1 MIRVF
6 NGDALAIQENDYNW
20 RTALHYFLDGHHND
34 YVLIYRDDKPIKAL
48 SYHDVCYN
56 RDVPEK
62 VIYLDQ
68 DVFAEARKY
77 FFTYETQEER
87 WKRAVTVCN
96 RAGEAECILYYQHN
110 PIRIDYPVSEFQ
122 EYAFDESL
130 DFDWLARGDLYIFEE
145 YEEYT
150 AFIYDVLERRF
161 PEKRK
166 YFLDENA
173 QIFLGSDGICCV
185 MPDSNSHLDHMV
197 RVTSKRERESI
208 SEDPQ
213 PGIYSSLE
221 IMTSLFWNA
230 GIQHCGMLNPDKKF
244 FLIQFPMHSSGLCDM
259 IRFCLAKIAMTE
271 YSKPEYIPVINLKVP
286 GDTHHFSKNK
296 SQNVWE
302 LFFEPLNDYSVKEVM
317 TSQHVLVS
325 SDKIDAFNLYI
336 MEQFYNPQNM
346 REVCKKYLRLNSE
359 MKTYI
364 NKMRSRVMKTES
376 KMLGVVARGTDYRYG
391 GFDVPCPMDDD
402 EFIELVKIKL
412 KEWNCEYLLLATED
426 IGILE
431 HFKQAGF
438 GDKLKYIEQERY
450 KYPDTN
456 QPGILVSKMK
466 RTDHD
471 YHGEMPYLAIL
482 YLLADCNSLISNC
495 QCGAF
500 VVADYINGGM
510 YEHRYCCGKGYC
522 L

>member
-166 YFLDENA
+166 
-173 QIFLGSDGICCV
+173 
-185 MPDSNSHLDHMV
+185 
-197 RVTSKRERESI
+197 
-208 SEDPQ
+208 
-213 PGIYSSLE
+213 
-221 IMTSLFWNA
+221 
-230 GIQHCGMLNPDKKF
+230 
-244 FLIQFPMHSSGLCDM
+244 
-259 IRFCLAKIAMTE
+259 
-271 YSKPEYIPVINLKVP
+271 
-286 GDTHHFSKNK
+286 
-296 SQNVWE
+296 
-302 LFFEPLNDYSVKEVM
+302 
-317 TSQHVLVS
+317 
-325 SDKIDAFNLYI
+325 
-336 MEQFYNPQNM
+336 
-346 REVCKKYLRLNSE
+346 
-359 MKTYI
+359 
-364 NKMRSRVMKTES
+364 
-376 KMLGVVARGTDYRYG
+376 
-391 GFDVPCPMDDD
+391 
-402 EFIELVKIKL
+402 
-412 KEWNCEYLLLATED
+412 
-426 IGILE
+426 
-431 HFKQAGF
+431 
-438 GDKLKYIEQERY
+438 
-450 KYPDTN
+450 
-456 QPGILVSKMK
+456 
-466 RTDHD
+466 
-471 YHGEMPYLAIL
+471 
-482 YLLADCNSLISNC
+482 
-495 QCGAF
+495 
-500 VVADYINGGM
+500 
-510 YEHRYCCGKGYC
+510 
-522 L
+522 